1 MNSLVKYCLF
11 SVCFLLATQCRTAD
25 SRPDTI
31 GQDYLDRE
39 FKCTYAPLGV
49 EADVR
54 VQLMRTAFRETWK
67 TSRTNADIVFTGDST
82 MAIFGGDRLQ
92 KMLPG
97 FDIVNRAIGGETTAG
112 LLERLD
118 QDVVSLRPRVVAIVI
133 GGNDLLGGRCMRIAL
148 QNTGMILQ
156 KLKTSLPNT
165 KVIMVSIPPVVSWK
179 ASSITPYYNRK
190 LEYLTRDMGITFLD
204 LWPAMGDLEKPGLK
218 QEYRFIMPNGKEDQ
232 VHFNEAG
239 YLVFANLLRP
249 LIGP

>member
-1 MNSLVKYCLF
+1 MNSVLKYSLF
-11 SVCFLLATQCRTAD
+11 SVCLLLATQCRTAD
-25 SRPDTI
+25 PRPETI

-39 FKCTYAPLGV
+39 FKCTEAPLPV
-49 EADVR
+49 ESDIRVR
-54 VQLMRTAFRETWK
+54 LMRAGFRDAWK
-67 TSRTNADIVFTGDST
+67 GRTNADIVFTGDST

-92 KMLPG
+92 TMLPG

-118 QDVVSLRPRVVAIVI
+118 QDIVTLRPRVVAIVI

-148 QNTGMILQ
+148 QNTQLILQ
-156 KLKTSLPNT
+156 KLKASLPNT
-165 KVIMVSIPPVVSWK
+165 RVIMVSIPPVVSWK

-190 LEYLTRDMGITFLD
+190 LEYMTRDLGITFLD

-249 LIGP
+249 LLAP